1 MVLIKFWIIFHGD
14 YEECPC
20 FNVIQGPLTSVSGH
34 RATTGPRLQRTS
46 VTTRGRSNITGADT
60 AGLASWGREINQV
73 FPVIFFKLKSSWF
86 IGLPWSQLV
95 KNPPAMWET
104 WVRSLGWEDPWG
116 QGPPLQYSG
125 LENSKDCI
133 VHGVAKSRK
142 RLSDCVDLQRYVS
155 FWYSAKWFKYKY
167 IYSFF
172 LFFFHYGLLL
182 CYIVNPYL
190 FILYMTVSVNPKQW
204 ISPFIVSLFG
214 NHMLF
219 SVFVIVL

>member
-20 FNVIQGPLTSVSGH
+20 FNIIQGPLTSVSGH
-34 RATTGPRLQRTS
+34 RATTGPRLQKTS
-46 VTTRGRSNITGADT
+46 VTTRGRSNTTGADT

-73 FPVIFFKLKSSWF
+73 LPVLFFKLKSSWF

-116 QGPPLQYSG
+116 QGSPLQYSG

-142 RLSDCVDLQRYVS
+142 RLRDWATALIHNVMLVSGIQQSDSNINISIPFFC
-155 FWYSAKWFKYKY
+155 
-167 IYSFF
+167 SFF
-172 LFFFHYGLLL
+172 IMGY
-182 CYIVNPYL
+182 CYAI
-190 FILYMTVSVNPKQW
+190 
-204 ISPFIVSLFG
+204 
-214 NHMLF
+214 
-219 SVFVIVL
+219 